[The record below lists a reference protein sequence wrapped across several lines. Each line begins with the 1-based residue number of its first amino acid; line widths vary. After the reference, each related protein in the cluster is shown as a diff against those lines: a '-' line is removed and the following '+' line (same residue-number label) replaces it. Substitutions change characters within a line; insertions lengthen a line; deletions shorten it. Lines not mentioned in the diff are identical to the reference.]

1 LGNNEND
8 EDGGRVVVNNSK
20 IKNPESVEAKQ
31 RKMKLLKQRTQRRAR
46 DQAMRDLGLV
56 RVRGAVSGKIYWE

>member
-1 LGNNEND
+1 MGNNEND